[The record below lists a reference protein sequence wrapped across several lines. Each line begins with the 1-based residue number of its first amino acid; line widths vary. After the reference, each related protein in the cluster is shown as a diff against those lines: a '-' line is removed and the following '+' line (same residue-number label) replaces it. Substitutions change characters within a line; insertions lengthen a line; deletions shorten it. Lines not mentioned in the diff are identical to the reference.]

1 MAAAKWKCVYHVNQK
16 VDNHYRTSDGV
27 VEQVVER
34 LVGLESSSDSE
45 EIHDENDN
53 SDYYN

>member
-27 VEQVVER
+27 VKQVVER